1 MLIQSIAAFP
11 MMFLAVIALVDWDRK
26 DEEVYAVAVFV
37 AYFAVF
43 VGIAII
49 PTGGDLPGFFDN
61 FVR

>member
-1 MLIQSIAAFP
+1 

-49 PTGGDLPGFFDN
+49 PTGGDLPAFFDN